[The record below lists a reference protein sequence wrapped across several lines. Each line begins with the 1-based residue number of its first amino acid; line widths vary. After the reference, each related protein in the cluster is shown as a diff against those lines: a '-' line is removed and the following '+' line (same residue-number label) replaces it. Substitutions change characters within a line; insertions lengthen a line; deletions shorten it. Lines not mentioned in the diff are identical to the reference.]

1 MSEDIGSARPYR
13 LYDSKLKANLPGC
26 CYKTKSK
33 ALEGAARRLLW
44 VKIGT
49 TLEVLNVNN
58 TKLIAQFSKTPTG
71 FKIWPAPGSHQWRQ
85 ND

>member
-26 CYKTKSK
+26 CYKTKGK

-71 FKIWPAPGSHQWRQ
+71 YKIWPEPGSHLWR
-85 ND
+85 NNE